1 MLHLR
6 SIFICTLLCISF
18 AGQAQWRLL
27 KEKNGIQVYVTDKD
41 SANVQSIKTVAQ
53 INGTY
58 QKIISLFLD
67 VDKQT
72 QWVYATKQAF
82 VIEKM
87 SENELLYYVET
98 SLPWPVSNRDAAIR
112 MNIRQNTAGDVLRIT
127 TIGEPARYPQQKGK
141 VRIPYFNGDWQI
153 KEVGDNKLRIEY
165 LLSIDSGANI
175 PPKILNLFIAKG
187 PIETF
192 TKLSTILTN

>member
-1 MLHLR
+1 
-6 SIFICTLLCISF
+6 
-18 AGQAQWRLL
+18 LL

-127 TIGEPARYPQQKGK
+127 TIGEPARYAQQKGK

-153 KEVGDNKLRIEY
+153 KEVGDNKLRIAY
-165 LLSIDSGANI
+165 LLSIDSGADI

-192 TKLSTILTN
+192 TKLSAILSN